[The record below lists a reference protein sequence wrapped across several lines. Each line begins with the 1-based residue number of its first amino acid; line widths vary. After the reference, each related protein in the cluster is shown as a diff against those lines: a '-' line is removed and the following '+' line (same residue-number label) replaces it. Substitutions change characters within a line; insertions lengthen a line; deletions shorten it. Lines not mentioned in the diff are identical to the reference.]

1 MKREMP
7 DEKNID
13 EVSNNT
19 IMSQRTLKTTLAFFI
34 NLLLEGRLT
43 FIPVCLKRKL
53 ETVQLSL

>member
-43 FIPVCLKRKL
+43 FIRVCLKRKL